1 MHLNLSNEQGEGK
14 SEQHFQELIF
24 HVRQELTLGF
34 PELCW
39 GKFCS

>member
-34 PELCW
+34 PGLCW